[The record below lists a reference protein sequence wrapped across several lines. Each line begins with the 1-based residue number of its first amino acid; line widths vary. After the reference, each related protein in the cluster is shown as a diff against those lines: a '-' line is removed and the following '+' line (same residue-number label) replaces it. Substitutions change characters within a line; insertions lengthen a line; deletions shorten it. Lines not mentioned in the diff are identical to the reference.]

1 MRDHNHVSIIGR
13 LAQNAEI
20 RYTTSNL
27 AVCQIRL
34 AVTRTKKTGDGQYQD
49 EGNFF
54 NVSIFG
60 EYARKMQPH
69 LTQGKQILVDG
80 ELRQQSWQDENGKNR
95 SAVTI
100 VGNFLQFLRSP
111 GDHTQNSQTSQ
122 GHQNRNSTP
131 ATPPPGNRQPS
142 YPAPDPGYGYND
154 FEDDIPF

>member
-20 RYTTSNL
+20 RYTTANL

-34 AVTRTKKTGDGQYQD
+34 AVSRTKKTGDGQYQD

-54 NVSIFG
+54 NVAIFG

-80 ELRQQSWQDENGKNR
+80 ELRQQTWQDDSGKNR

-111 GDHTQNSQTSQ
+111 GDHSQNGTAPQ
-122 GHQNRNSTP
+122 RARP
-131 ATPPPGNRQPS
+131 AKSSPPVGNP
-142 YPAPDPGYGYND
+142 YPQAPEPGYGYND